1 MVGLSN
7 VDNTSDLNKPVSIA
21 QQTALTLKANLASPT
36 FTGTVGGITKTMVGL
51 SNVDNTTDLLK
62 PISTATQTAL
72 TTITNNVTGLRT
84 DVDGLLAFP
93 NVHSITVGT
102 VTTVNSD
109 IPASISNVG
118 TSTDQVL
125 NFGIP
130 QGLKG
135 DKGDKGD
142 KGNDG
147 SDGAN
152 GDSSAATAAAGA
164 AAASAG
170 ISAGAATAAA
180 SSAASSA
187 GSAAAAAG
195 SAADAAST
203 AEAVAEDIALMQTKL
218 DEVKYDVTQLQTKTQ
233 HISADTTNTYIT
245 GGLETGN
252 ISCNGTFYSAG
263 DITSASSI
271 VSTDGF
277 SGGLVSTKIKGSA
290 INIGTNETLINTV
303 NIGGIST
310 ITTINGLV
318 VFTDNNPFSGFS
330 GFFSQF

>member
-1 MVGLSN
+1 
-7 VDNTSDLNKPVSIA
+7 
-21 QQTALTLKANLASPT
+21 
-36 FTGTVGGITKTMVGL
+36 MVGL

-142 KGNDG
+142 TGDRGPKGDKGNDG

-233 HISADTTNTYIT
+233 HTSADTTNTYIT

-310 ITTINGLV
+310 ITTINDLV